1 MNRRLLLTFLIAICA
16 TQLWAQRQVRGT
28 VTNSASGEPL
38 VGVSVVLVGTTTGVL
53 SDFEGNFEISVPGD
67 DAVLKFTYV
76 GYTEQEI
83 TVGSQST
90 INVEMQEVG
99 VNLDDVV
106 ITAIGIE
113 RDKKALQ
120 YSVTEVDGSSF
131 TEAREVNIANSLAGK
146 VAGVNVSNLSSGP
159 AGSSRIIIRGNVSLT
174 GNNQPLYV
182 VDGIPIDNQTFG
194 QAGLWGGIDEGDG
207 MSSINPDDIETITVL
222 KGANAAALYGSRASN
237 GVILITT
244 KSGKS
249 RKGLGVEFNSN
260 FVFERAISH
269 FDFQKEYGH
278 GRDGLAPVDADEA
291 WSFGNSTNWGAKLD
305 GSSVPQ
311 FDGVSRPYSYVMD
324 DNMNKFYQTG
334 STWTNTIGL
343 SGGNENHAVRMNAS
357 ILDNK
362 SIMPNAGFKR
372 RNVSLSYNGNF
383 GDKLSV
389 TSKILYSNEFAQN
402 RPRIADSPG
411 NATNAI
417 FTLPTNYDVNV
428 LRGDENKLG
437 AVPEGVTTFDNK
449 EVGAELQI
457 SNNLW
462 NANPWWAAYQFDND
476 DTRDRVITSNVARF
490 DVTDFL
496 YVQGRFGMDM
506 FNRRETRLTPFGTGY
521 QRRGSINERE
531 RRVRE
536 TNLEGVIGF
545 DDTYGDF
552 SINAF
557 VGGNIMRRQTET
569 LALNGNNFN
578 IPFFHTISNAA
589 NQTPGYGFAAEG
601 INSVFGSATL
611 GFKDYFYLTGTAR
624 RDFFSTLDIERNAI
638 LYPSVG
644 GSLVFSELLGINS
657 DKFTFGK
664 FRASWAQVGGST
676 SPYNLDLTYGLGQG
690 HLSRF
695 TGNNSPN
702 ASIQQGTI
710 PNRLLVPLTS
720 TEFEVGVD
728 LRFFNNRLGIDLTF
742 YDQKTT
748 DDILSASIS
757 TTSGFEATTVN
768 IGEMKNRGLEF
779 LLTGRPIQKK
789 DFSWDVTLNMA
800 MNNSEVL
807 SLAEGLDEIRVAGGL
822 GEPRTRWAFIFN
834 VVGQPYGTIKGF
846 TQEMINGQPVFNAD
860 NGSPVRSNDVEI
872 LGNGVHRY
880 TGGITNA
887 INYKGIY
894 ADFLIDFKAGGKIY
908 SGTNVRMVGSGHHQ
922 KTVDQV
928 TDLGF
933 VANGRESIVITGV
946 DEDGE
951 ALQMTIGPE
960 LIDNFWGAYS
970 QLSDRFIYDASF
982 IKLRQVSVGYSI
994 PRGMLANAPVQG
1006 VRLSFVAR
1014 NLALLLNNLENVD
1027 PESTYNNSN
1036 AQGLDYFSFP
1046 QTRSYGFNLKL
1057 DF

>member
-1 MNRRLLLTFLIAICA
+1 
-16 TQLWAQRQVRGT
+16 
-28 VTNSASGEPL
+28 
-38 VGVSVVLVGTTTGVL
+38 
-53 SDFEGNFEISVPGD
+53 
-67 DAVLKFTYV
+67 
-76 GYTEQEI
+76 
-83 TVGSQST
+83 
-90 INVEMQEVG
+90 
-99 VNLDDVV
+99 
-106 ITAIGIE
+106 
-113 RDKKALQ
+113 
-120 YSVTEVDGSSF
+120 
-131 TEAREVNIANSLAGK
+131 
-146 VAGVNVSNLSSGP
+146 
-159 AGSSRIIIRGNVSLT
+159 
-174 GNNQPLYV
+174 
-182 VDGIPIDNQTFG
+182 
-194 QAGLWGGIDEGDG
+194 
-207 MSSINPDDIETITVL
+207 
-222 KGANAAALYGSRASN
+222 
-237 GVILITT
+237 
-244 KSGKS
+244 
-249 RKGLGVEFNSN
+249 
-260 FVFERAISH
+260 
-269 FDFQKEYGH
+269 
-278 GRDGLAPVDADEA
+278 
-291 WSFGNSTNWGAKLD
+291 
-305 GSSVPQ
+305 
-311 FDGVSRPYSYVMD
+311 MD
-324 DNMNKFYQTG
+324 D
-334 STWTNTIGL
+334 
-343 SGGNENHAVRMNAS
+343 
-357 ILDNK
+357 
-362 SIMPNAGFKR
+362 
-372 RNVSLSYNGNF
+372 
-383 GDKLSV
+383 
-389 TSKILYSNEFAQN
+389 
-402 RPRIADSPG
+402 
-411 NATNAI
+411 
-417 FTLPTNYDVNV
+417 

-449 EVGAELQI
+449 EAGAEYQI

-506 FNRRETRLTPFGTGY
+506 FTRRETRLTPFGTGY

-545 DDTYGDF
+545 DDAYGDI

-557 VGGNIMRRQTET
+557 VGGNIMRRQSET
-569 LALNGNNFN
+569 LSLNGSNFN
-578 IPFFHTISNAA
+578 IPFFHTVSNAA
-589 NQTPGYGFAAEG
+589 NQTPGYGFGASG
-601 INSVFGSATL
+601 INSVFGSATI

-644 GSLVFSELLGINS
+644 ASLVFSELLGINS
-657 DKFTFGK
+657 DNFTFGK
-664 FRASWAQVGGST
+664 LRASWAQVGGGT
-676 SPYNLDLTYGLGQG
+676 DPYRLDLTYGLGQG
-690 HLSRF
+690 HLGR
-695 TGNNSPN
+695 PN

-728 LRFFNNRLGIDLTF
+728 LRFFNNRLGVDLTF

-757 TTSGFEATTVN
+757 TTTGFEATTVN
-768 IGEMKNRGLEF
+768 IGEMKNRGLEL
-779 LLTGRPIQKK
+779 LLTGRPVQKK
-789 DFSWDVTLNMA
+789 DFSWDVTFNMA
-800 MNNSEVL
+800 FNNSEVL
-807 SLAEGLDEIRVAGGL
+807 SLAEGLDEIRVAGNL

-834 VVGQPYGTIKGF
+834 VVGERYGTIKGF
-846 TQEMINGQPVFNAD
+846 TQEMLNGQPVFNAD
-860 NGSPVRSNDVEI
+860 NGSPVRGNDTEI

-922 KTVDQV
+922 MTVQNV
-928 TDLGF
+928 SGPGF
-933 VANGRESIVITGV
+933 VATGRESIAITGV

-982 IKLRQVSVGYSI
+982 VKLRQISLGYSI
-994 PRGMLANAPVQG
+994 PRKMLTNAPVQG

-1014 NLALLLNNLENVD
+1014 NLALLYNQLDNVD

-1046 QTRSYGFNLKL
+1046 QARSYGFNLKL